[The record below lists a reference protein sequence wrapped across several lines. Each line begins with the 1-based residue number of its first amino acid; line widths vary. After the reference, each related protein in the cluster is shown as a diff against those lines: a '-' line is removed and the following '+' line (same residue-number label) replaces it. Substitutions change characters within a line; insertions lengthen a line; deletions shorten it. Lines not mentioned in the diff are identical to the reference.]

1 MFWEMYQQSNINAAA
16 YKANLARQT
25 AEKTASQSATMHELL
40 ESRIESLALTCQAL
54 FEIMEARDGVT
65 KEMLAAKM
73 EEIDLRD
80 GKLDGRMSPPNKV
93 CSNCGRR
100 TSKTRSSCLYCGGA
114 CVAE

>member
-1 MFWEMYQQSNINAAA
+1 MFWEFYQQNQIHSTARNADRALRA
-16 YKANLARQT
+16 
-25 AEKTASQSATMHELL
+25 AEKTASQSATMHEPL
-40 ESRIESLALTCQAL
+40 ESKIESLALTCQAL
-54 FEIMEARDGVT
+54 FEIMETRDGVT
-65 KEMLAAKM
+65 KEILAAKM

-93 CSNCGRR
+93 CSSCGRR